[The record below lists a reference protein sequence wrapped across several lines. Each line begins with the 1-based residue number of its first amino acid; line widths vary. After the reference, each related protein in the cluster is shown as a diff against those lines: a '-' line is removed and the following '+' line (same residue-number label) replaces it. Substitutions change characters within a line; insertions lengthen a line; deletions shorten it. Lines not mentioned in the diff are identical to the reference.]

1 MLFLTVAVQGAG
13 VHTDAIFAKIRASTA
28 TAAVLDG
35 VGVPAAAGDA
45 VPASG
50 VRLPQ
55 LPATPQSLR
64 VLCDL
69 SVALLFGVMPTSSAL
84 TAPNSVLVS
93 LHTLPLP
100 DWNLPLP
107 LLRGSHENEVLG
119 VTNA

>member
-1 MLFLTVAVQGAG
+1 M
-13 VHTDAIFAKIRASTA
+13 RASTA

-50 VRLPQ
+50 VRLLQ
-55 LPATPQSLR
+55 LPATPPSLR
-64 VLCDL
+64 DLFDL

-84 TAPNSVLVS
+84 APPNSVLVS

-100 DWNLPLP
+100 DWHLPLP
-107 LLRGSHENEVLG
+107 LLRGSQENEVLG